1 MKLKILSL
9 YLLTFL
15 VAINASAYDIYIRG
29 KQEVTITKPV
39 ITLSDIAS
47 IDSTKNNL
55 DEVIIG
61 IGKTFI
67 QNSPMPNKEVSISAN
82 RIVEIMKGEG
92 LKLSK
97 IGYVFPKSIK
107 VKRAGRPLT
116 ENEVSKA
123 INDYFD
129 KEMREVSVK
138 KIYMKDNIYVA
149 PDDLL
154 IKVISFSKEP
164 FKKNMGSFLLQII
177 SSKGDIQKEMINAL
191 IEEWKDVPVASRQ
204 INKGEIVEESDFIMA
219 RMNIAKLPKESFDV
233 KKEIVGKEA
242 TRNISKG
249 DIFSNISLVSPP
261 LVRNGD
267 KIKIVY
273 ETPLL
278 SAIVT
283 GVALQDGGDSEK
295 IKIKNDSSNK
305 ILEGYVVRQGLVRV
319 N

>member
-1 MKLKILSL
+1 MKLKNLII

-61 IGKTFI
+61 VGKTFI
-67 QNSPMPNKEVSISAN
+67 QNSPMPNKEVSIPASK
-82 RIVEIMKGEG
+82 IVEIMKGEG
-92 LKLSK
+92 LKLNK
-97 IGYVFPKSIK
+97 IGYVFPKSIR
-107 VKRAGRPLT
+107 VKRAGRLLS
-116 ENEVSKA
+116 EQEVQKA
-123 INDYFD
+123 ISDYFD

-138 KIYMKDNIYVA
+138 KIYMKNNIYVA

-164 FKKNMGSFLLQII
+164 FKKDMGSFVLQIT
-177 SSKGDIQKEMINAL
+177 SSKGDVQKEMINAL
-191 IEEWKDVPVASRQ
+191 IEEWKDVPVANRQ
-204 INKGEIVEESDFIMA
+204 INRGEIVNEGDFVMA
-219 RMNIAKLPKESFDV
+219 RMNIDKLPKESFDIE
-233 KKEIVGKEA
+233 KEIIGKEA

-249 DIFSNISLVSPP
+249 DIFSNTTLVLPP

-273 ETPLL
+273 QTPLL

-283 GVALQDGGDSEK
+283 GIALQDGGESEK

>member
-1 MKLKILSL
+1 MKLKNLSL

-15 VAINASAYDIYIRG
+15 VAVNASAYEIYVRG
-29 KQEVTITKPV
+29 KQEVTITKPI

-61 IGKTFI
+61 VGKTFI
-67 QNSPMPNKEVSISAN
+67 QNSPMPNKEVSIPAN
-82 RIVEIMKGEG
+82 RIVEIMKNEG
-92 LKLSK
+92 LKLEK
-97 IGYVFPKSIK
+97 IGYVFPKNIK
-107 VKRAGRPLT
+107 VKRAGRLLT
-116 ENEVSKA
+116 EKEVLKA
-123 INDYFD
+123 ITDYFD
-129 KEMREVSVK
+129 SEQREISVK
-138 KIYMKDNIYVA
+138 RIYMKEDIFVS
-149 PDDLL
+149 PDDLF
-154 IKVISFSKEP
+154 IEVASFSKEP
-164 FKKNMGSFLLQII
+164 FKKDMGSFLLKIT
-177 SSKGDIQKEMINAL
+177 SGNGDVQKATINAL

-204 INKGEIVEESDFIMA
+204 IYRGEVVNEGDFVMA
-219 RMNIAKLPKESFDV
+219 RMNVSKLPKESFDV

-249 DIFSNISLVSPP
+249 DIFSNTTLVSPP
-261 LVRNGD
+261 VVRNGD

-283 GVALQDGGDSEK
+283 GVALQDGAKQEK

-305 ILEGYVVRQGLVRV
+305 ILEGYVMAQGLVRV

>member
-1 MKLKILSL
+1 MKLKNLII

-61 IGKTFI
+61 VGKTFI
-67 QNSPMPNKEVSISAN
+67 QNSPMPNKEVSIPASK
-82 RIVEIMKGEG
+82 IVEIMKGEG
-92 LKLSK
+92 LQLNK
-97 IGYVFPKSIK
+97 IGYVFPKSIR
-107 VKRAGRPLT
+107 VKRAGRLLS
-116 ENEVSKA
+116 EQEVQKA
-123 INDYFD
+123 ISDYFD

-138 KIYMKDNIYVA
+138 KIYMKNNIYVA

-164 FKKNMGSFLLQII
+164 FKKDMGSFVLQIT
-177 SSKGDIQKEMINAL
+177 SSKGDVQKEMINAL
-191 IEEWKDVPVASRQ
+191 IEEWKDVPVANRQ
-204 INKGEIVEESDFIMA
+204 INRGEIVNEGDFVMA
-219 RMNIAKLPKESFDV
+219 RMNIAKLPKESFDIE
-233 KKEIVGKEA
+233 KEIIGKEA

-249 DIFSNISLVSPP
+249 DIFSNTTLVLPP

-273 ETPLL
+273 QTPLL

-283 GVALQDGGDSEK
+283 GIALQDGGESEK